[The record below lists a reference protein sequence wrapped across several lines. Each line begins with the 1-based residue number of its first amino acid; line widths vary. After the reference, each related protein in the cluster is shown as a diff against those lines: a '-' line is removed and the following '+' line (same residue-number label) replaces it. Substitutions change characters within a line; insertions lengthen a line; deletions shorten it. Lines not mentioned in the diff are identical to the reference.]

1 MLNKVML
8 IGRLGSDPKSSRT
21 PSGDLVVDFSIAI
34 DESYKKDG
42 EKVQKTEWV
51 SIVVWRKLAEI
62 CEQYLS
68 KGKLVYIEGKMQ
80 TRKWEDKEGAT
91 HMKTDVIA
99 SNMKMLD
106 GKKDE
111 SQQSDGMPLDDVPF

>member
-8 IGRLGSDPKSSRT
+8 IGRLGSDPKSSRA

-34 DESYKKDG
+34 DESYKKNG
-42 EKVQKTEWV
+42 ERVQKTEWV
-51 SIVVWRKLAEI
+51 SIVVWKKLAEI
-62 CEQYLS
+62 CEQYLT

-80 TRKWEDKEGAT
+80 TRKWEDKDGAT

-106 GKKDE
+106 RKEGTDA
-111 SQQSDGMPLDDVPF
+111 PLDDVPF

>member
-1 MLNKVML
+1 MLNRVML

-42 EKVQKTEWV
+42 ERVQKTEWV

-80 TRKWEDKEGAT
+80 TRKWEDKDGAT

-106 GKKDE
+106 RKED
-111 SQQSDGMPLDDVPF
+111 QQLAADGMPLDDVPF